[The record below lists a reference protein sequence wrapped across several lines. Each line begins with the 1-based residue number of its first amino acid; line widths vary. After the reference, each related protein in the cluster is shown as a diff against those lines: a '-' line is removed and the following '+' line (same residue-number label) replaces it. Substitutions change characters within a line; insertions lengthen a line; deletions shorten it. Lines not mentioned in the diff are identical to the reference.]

1 MLELF
6 PKDVRMKHLSDFVRK
21 ADSWFDVFNSHS
33 ITNKLK
39 SHKSAYGQ
47 DLDNQNRIIEEFTA
61 AVRSLRVGDRQSYIL
76 QVLKQYQ
83 NFLKFGKVRVSW
95 AK

>member
-61 AVRSLRVGDRQSYIL
+61 AVRSLRVGDRQSYIS

-83 NFLKFGKVRVSW
+83 NISW
-95 AK
+95 